1 MQHPRKAHVIQRSY
15 SYAFRKPHLQIK
27 GIDIHSS
34 PDRPAGLTSPTDA
47 ETLSA
52 QPRFKT
58 PSDTVSRAVVR
69 RDASGT
75 LEAL

>member
-1 MQHPRKAHVIQRSY
+1 MHLESHI
-15 SYAFRKPHLQIK
+15 LQIK

-34 PDRPAGLTSPTDA
+34 PDRQAGSTSPTDA

-58 PSDTVSRAVVR
+58 PSDTVSGAVVR
-69 RDASGT
+69 RDASGDT
-75 LEAL
+75 GGSLRRRWC